1 MPHSWGVALRG
12 LDLGLKE
19 PGPEVRRR
27 RTKMVTVE
35 TQTDWVDPAAESWAT
50 AKLSIFL
57 PVEGC
62 GILHLIVFVFELALD

>member
-27 RTKMVTVE
+27 RAKMVTVE

-57 PVEGC
+57 PVEG
-62 GILHLIVFVFELALD
+62 